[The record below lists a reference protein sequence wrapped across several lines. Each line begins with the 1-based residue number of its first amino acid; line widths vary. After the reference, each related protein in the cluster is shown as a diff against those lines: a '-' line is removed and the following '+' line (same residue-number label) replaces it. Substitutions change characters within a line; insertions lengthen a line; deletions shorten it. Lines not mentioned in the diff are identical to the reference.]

1 MGKIKTKQNKWVT
14 FTIICLTTGVITE
27 LPYLRWA
34 LYEPLREALGQS
46 NTEFG
51 MSMSL
56 FGVLAAILYIPGGW
70 LADRISHRKL
80 FTVSA
85 IGCGILGLWL
95 STMPSF
101 TATMAIHALW
111 AVTNIGMFWPAMT
124 KAISLLE
131 EKKGQGK
138 IFGLFEGVRGVFV
151 LVMWLGLMQVFEKL
165 GGIQAVI
172 VALSIFSIIAGVIS
186 FLFMADNTE
195 TGTTSDASVMKDMV
209 TALKTPSAWVVA
221 GVVFTIYATYSAS
234 SYMQPYGETVL
245 GMSAVAAGYIGI
257 LRKDVIRLV
266 GAPIS
271 GIISEK
277 MGGRCALLIGIFD
290 VLFIISLAILLV
302 LPVGAEYTV
311 ITVVIL
317 VVSSF
322 AIYGMRG
329 MYYAIIGEIGTPKKI
344 YWAVAGFVMFIGF
357 LPDAFNSTLCGHW
370 LDSYP
375 GAQGYRYIFIYM
387 LVLIVIN
394 VILIGILL
402 RYIKKNKQQIEENQD
417 EMKGEAAQ

>member
-1 MGKIKTKQNKWVT
+1 
-14 FTIICLTTGVITE
+14 
-27 LPYLRWA
+27 
-34 LYEPLREALGQS
+34 
-46 NTEFG
+46 
-51 MSMSL
+51 
-56 FGVLAAILYIPGGW
+56 
-70 LADRISHRKL
+70 
-80 FTVSA
+80 
-85 IGCGILGLWL
+85 
-95 STMPSF
+95 
-101 TATMAIHALW
+101 
-111 AVTNIGMFWPAMT
+111 
-124 KAISLLE
+124 
-131 EKKGQGK
+131 
-138 IFGLFEGVRGVFV
+138 
-151 LVMWLGLMQVFEKL
+151 
-165 GGIQAVI
+165 
-172 VALSIFSIIAGVIS
+172 
-186 FLFMADNTE
+186 
-195 TGTTSDASVMKDMV
+195 
-209 TALKTPSAWVVA
+209 
-221 GVVFTIYATYSAS
+221 
-234 SYMQPYGETVL
+234 
-245 GMSAVAAGYIGI
+245 MSAVAAGYIGI

-344 YWAVAGFVMFIGF
+344 YGAVAGFVMFIGF